1 MLMKDNLIRLY
12 FLNKGSFDGI
22 EKASFMSN
30 YSKDEN
36 SLFEILGFNIGL
48 GEYTPSQVY
57 ALRKEFVLNSYN
69 PSYKKSLMAKY
80 KANTNSEL
88 VDILM
93 SKNILGLERKH
104 ISTLG
109 EFRSCGIPSK
119 FINQKICHALDLL
132 EARLNCMTYNGNL
145 LVDYRKDLLLASPSE
160 VPSRIDSYR
169 IDLDALFKVRY
180 YENNSSILRDG
191 VLYISKVDG
200 YDEDEVREILFRC
213 YLLGL
218 PKVPLYLRK
227 TFLASIP
234 GVLSLFDLDSV
245 HNLIDIANINK
256 CTVKELLNCFGFNV
270 LDPEDMYR
278 RFNGFFSL
286 YNNEIYFS
294 NETSELFYK
303 FSVNKFAEMVSSH
316 EIDRF
321 NINYALALD
330 EMEESAVDSSTMA
343 DSNFFK

>member
-22 EKASFMSN
+22 EKTSFMSN

-36 SLFEILGFNIGL
+36 NLYEILGFNSGL
-48 GEYTPSQVY
+48 GELTASQVY
-57 ALRKEFVLNSYN
+57 ELRKEFVLNSYN
-69 PSYKKSLMAKY
+69 PSYKKSLMSKY

-109 EFRSCGIPSK
+109 EFRNCGIPSK
-119 FINQKICHALDLL
+119 FINQKISHALDLL
-132 EARLNCMTYNGNL
+132 EVKLNFSTYNGNR

-160 VPSRIDSYR
+160 VPSIIDSYR
-169 IDLDALFKVRY
+169 IDLDALFKVKY
-180 YENNSSILRDG
+180 YESNSSIIEDN
-191 VLYISKVDG
+191 VLYISPIDG
-200 YDEDEVREILFRC
+200 YTEAEVREILFRC

-227 TFLASIP
+227 TFLASIS
-234 GVLSLFDLDSV
+234 GTLSLFDLDSV

-256 CTVKELLNCFGFNV
+256 CTVKDLLNSFGFNI
-270 LDPEDMYR
+270 LDPEDMFR
-278 RFNGFFSL
+278 RYNGYFSL
-286 YNNEIYFS
+286 SNNEIYFS

-303 FSVNKFAEMVSSH
+303 FSLNKFTEMVSSG
-316 EIDRF
+316 ELERF

-330 EMEESAVDSSTMA
+330 EMEDSSLEGSIK